1 MTNISCIQKI
11 MTKPKTS
18 LKGPLSSI
26 WISDSS
32 RGMALASLIKIDLMP
47 NDYDVYGKGSEK
59 KLIKNARV
67 KKILMAMIDDF
78 VDDDGNLR
86 RIRKGHNDYLRNA
99 SAFARKVDDLAMG
112 ADFNTDQHLRK
123 RYYKQVALQ
132 IIEAIYVKI
141 MTSSS
146 PDASLLPETNITKT
160 RKK

>member
-1 MTNISCIQKI
+1 

-59 KLIKNARV
+59 KLIKNARTR
-67 KKILMAMIDDF
+67 KILIAMIDDF
-78 VDDDGNLR
+78 VDQDGNLK

-99 SAFARKVDDLAMG
+99 SAFARKVDELG
-112 ADFNTDQHLRK
+112 FGIDFSTDIHLRK
-123 RYYKQVALQ
+123 RYYKEVALQ

-141 MTSSS
+141 MTSSILD
-146 PDASLLPETNITKT
+146 PSLLPDTKLTKT

>member
-1 MTNISCIQKI
+1 
-11 MTKPKTS
+11 MTKPKTNP
-18 LKGPLSSI
+18 KEPLNSI
-26 WISDSS
+26 WVNDPS
-32 RGMALASLIKIDLMP
+32 RGMGLASLIQIDLMP
-47 NDYDVYGKGSEK
+47 DDFDIYGKGSEK
-59 KLIKNARV
+59 KIKKNSRV
-67 KKILMAMIDDF
+67 TKLVMTMIDDF

-99 SAFARKVDDLAMG
+99 SAFARKVDQLAMG
-112 ADFNTDQHLRK
+112 IDFNTDQHLRK